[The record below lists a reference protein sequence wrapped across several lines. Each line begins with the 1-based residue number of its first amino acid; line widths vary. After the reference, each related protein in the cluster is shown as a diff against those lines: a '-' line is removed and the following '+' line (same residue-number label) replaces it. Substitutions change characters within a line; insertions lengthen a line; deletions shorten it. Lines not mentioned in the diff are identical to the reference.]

1 VEHLKVV
8 LEGAV
13 EGGAGHTQP
22 RHVGED
28 EAKMVQVVDDMLL
41 RKFSNPDY
49 LLLTS
54 QASYMCCWA
63 AIAE

>member
-1 VEHLKVV
+1 LKEQLKETLGTHNLDM
-8 LEGAV
+8 LEKMK
-13 EGGAGHTQP
+13 P
-22 RHVGED
+22 
-28 EAKMVQVVDDMLL
+28 KMVQAVDDMLL

-54 QASYMCCWA
+54 QASCMCCWA

>member
-1 VEHLKVV
+1 VEHLKEQLKDAPGTHNLNM
-8 LEGAV
+8 LEKMK
-13 EGGAGHTQP
+13 P
-22 RHVGED
+22 
-28 EAKMVQVVDDMLL
+28 KMVQAMDDMLL